1 MLPLFLLGSEDQ
13 GAPAQPRGAN
23 LNWKKTGKNRNNLP
37 NATRENENHKK
48 TSPNICIRQLVFVD
62 DFKWAYTCLVSY

>member
-23 LNWKKTGKNRNNLP
+23 LNWKKTGKNRNNLL

-48 TSPNICIRQLVFVD
+48 KKSKHLHPPTSICRLF
-62 DFKWAYTCLVSY
+62 

>member
-13 GAPAQPRGAN
+13 GVPVQPREAN
-23 LNWKKTGKNRNNLP
+23 LNWKKTGKNRINLL

-48 TSPNICIRQLVFVD
+48 KSPNICIQQLVFVD
-62 DFKWAYTCLVSY
+62 YFKWDYTCLVSY